1 LADGLFGAG
10 VQESLMRK
18 ILFAALVL
26 AVLFAASCVVE
37 RRIEGFRSP
46 EHGHVFLY
54 FSYPKKSALNI
65 EFEISGMGFMNE
77 NGEWIEV
84 AFEREIDSA
93 DSPGGQIRLSELYLP
108 AGKYERMKW
117 KITRAKMER
126 EGETYSLALPEPEGE
141 YVLDVEFG
149 LRRRESLALFLDWT
163 PEESIEDKYLF
174 SPKIAVRKQGIEIRD
189 LSLYV
194 TNEGSDCVTVMD
206 RQRDRVVAAVTVGR
220 SPRGIVANP
229 DKTKVYVA
237 NFGSNDFSVIDTAS
251 NQVVNTISNFG
262 RGPVELAVSN
272 DGTRIF
278 AVNPESDSVSVVD
291 TASEMV
297 IGRISVGDSPAG
309 IVFDQN
315 RSRVYV
321 ANSASNTISV
331 IDVASSTVGR
341 TVAVGLHPVGL
352 AIHDG
357 KLYVANR
364 DSNNISVMDL
374 PSYSVTTTIPVERYP
389 LWIQPGLSG
398 RIYLSGDGA
407 DKVSFIY
414 ASTNKVVRDVR
425 VGSRPLHMA
434 VDTLRRKLY
443 VVGNRSDDV
452 SVVDLV
458 TRRVKAVMQVGRK
471 PHGIA
476 VIEE

>member
-1 LADGLFGAG
+1 
-10 VQESLMRK
+10 MRK
-18 ILFAALVL
+18 VVFAALVL
-26 AVLFAASCVVE
+26 AVLFAASCVIE

-46 EHGHVFLY
+46 DNGHVFLY
-54 FSYPKKSALNI
+54 FSYPKKSAINI
-65 EFEISGMGFMNE
+65 EFEISGMGFLDE
-77 NGEWIEV
+77 NGVWVEV
-84 AFEREIDSA
+84 PLEREIDSSK
-93 DSPGGQIRLSELYLP
+93 SPGGQIRLSEFYLP
-108 AGKYERMKW
+108 AGKYEQMKW
-117 KITRAKMER
+117 KIVGAKMER

-141 YVLDVEFG
+141 YVLDVEFA
-149 LRRRESLALFLDWT
+149 LRRRESLAFFLDWT
-163 PEESIEDKYLF
+163 PDESIEDKYLF
-174 SPKIAVRKQGIEIRD
+174 SPKIAARKQGIEIRD

-206 RQRDRVVAAVTVGR
+206 RQRDKVVAAVTVGR

-237 NFGSNDFSVIDTAS
+237 NFGSNNFSVIDTSS

-262 RGPVELAVSN
+262 RGPVELAVSA

-291 TASEMV
+291 TATEMV
-297 IGRISVGDSPAG
+297 VGQISVGDAPAG
-309 IVFDQN
+309 IVFDQD

-321 ANSASNTISV
+321 ANSASNTISI
-331 IDVASSTVGR
+331 IDVASSSVER

-352 AIHDG
+352 AVHDG
-357 KLYVANR
+357 RLYVANR
-364 DSNNISVMDL
+364 DSNNISVMDI
-374 PSYSVTTTIPVERYP
+374 PSYSVATTIPVERDP
-389 LWIQPGLSG
+389 LWIQSGLSG
-398 RIYLSGDGA
+398 RIYLSGAGA
-407 DKVSFIY
+407 DRVYFIY

-425 VGSRPLHMA
+425 AGRGPLHMA

-458 TRRVKAVMQVGRK
+458 TRRVKAVMQVGRR

-476 VIEE
+476 VVEE